1 MSLSYRSYSSS
12 SCGFTLLEMMV
23 VVAIMAVLASLAV
36 PNYHKFKAQQAVNQT
51 ADRLK
56 AHLELARTHAQSQQV
71 TVNVCPIAVSDL
83 SSDVPVCLGNSTP
96 WLAWMVIHDDG
107 RRVLARGQV
116 SSAEVQINSSQR
128 EVIKFD
134 LRGMSSNSNVT
145 FAIQH
150 LKNREIRKEFKVAS
164 TGRISL

>member
-1 MSLSYRSYSSS
+1 MRR
-12 SCGFTLLEMMV
+12 E
-23 VVAIMAVLASLAV
+23 
-36 PNYHKFKAQQAVNQT
+36 
-51 ADRLK
+51 
-56 AHLELARTHAQSQQV
+56 
-71 TVNVCPIAVSDL
+71 VSI
-83 SSDVPVCLGNSTP
+83 CLGNSAP

-107 RRVLARGQV
+107 SRVLARGQV
-116 SSAEVQINSSQR
+116 SSAEVQINSGQR

-134 LRGMSSNSNVT
+134 SRGMSSNSNVT